1 MKEPEITEE
10 LIREHGLTDS
20 EYARVL
26 DILGRPPTFTEL
38 GIFSVMWSEHCSYK
52 SSRIHFRNFPTT
64 APWVVQGPGEN
75 AGIIDIGGGL
85 CAVFKMESHNHPSF
99 IEPYQGAATGVGGI
113 LRDIFTM
120 GARPVASLNSLRFGP
135 LDDPL
140 QRHLLSGVVS
150 GIAGYGNCI
159 GVPTVGGDVF
169 FHPCYGGNI
178 LVNVFNLGIVK
189 KEKIFRGTASGAGNP
204 VIYVGSKTGRDG
216 IHGVTMASEEFTD
229 DAEQKKP
236 NVQVGDPFTEKLLL
250 EACLEAMDMDLIVG
264 IQDMGGAGLT
274 SSSSEMAGRAGTG
287 IELHID
293 KVPPR
298 EKDMIPYEFML
309 SESQERMLIVAQKG
323 REEELLEIFRKW
335 DLEAVVAGRVTDDGF
350 LSVIWNGKT
359 VARIPAR
366 KISSEAP
373 LYERPYERPPWQ
385 DGLQKLDPASVGLP
399 GDYNDV
405 LIRLL
410 GSPNIASKRMIWEQY
425 DHMVRTNTV
434 VLPGSDAAVI
444 RVKDGRVKGN
454 EEMETGIAM
463 SVDCSGR
470 YCWLDPYLGGMHAV
484 AEAARNVACS
494 GARPLAVTDNLNFG
508 NPEKP
513 EVMWQFVNAVKGVG
527 EACRVLETPVVSGN
541 VSFYNET
548 KGAAIHPTPT
558 IGMVGILDDVK
569 RHLTQAFKR
578 EGDIIAVLGT
588 TKEELG
594 GSEYLAVIHGI
605 ERGMPPS
612 LDLEA
617 EKRLH
622 GFLFEAVPFLSSAHD
637 CSEGGLAVTLAESA
651 IAGGIGADVS
661 LDGLHGNPG
670 PMRKDAL
677 FFGESA
683 GRVVVS
689 LGKDNLETIKALA
702 SKWRVPFFEL
712 GRTESGRFR
721 IQGGIDLPVS
731 RISSAFNESLGRLAE
746 GKNG

>member
-10 LIREHGLTDS
+10 LIREHGLNAE
-20 EYARVL
+20 EYARIL
-26 DILGRPPTFTEL
+26 DILGRAPTFTEL

-52 SSRIHFRNFPTT
+52 SSRIHFRNFPTS

-75 AGIIDIGGGL
+75 AGIIEIGGGL
-85 CAVFKMESHNHPSF
+85 CAAFKMESHNHPSF

-159 GVPTVGGDVF
+159 GVPTVGGDVY
-169 FHPCYGGNI
+169 FHPCYSGNI

-250 EACLEAMDMDLIVG
+250 EACLDAMDRDLIVG

-309 SESQERMLIVAQKG
+309 SESQERMLIVAQSGK
-323 REEELLEIFRKW
+323 EEELLEIFRKW
-335 DLEAVVAGRVTDDGF
+335 DLEAVVIGKVTDDGF
-350 LSVIWNGKT
+350 LTVKWNGKT
-359 VARIPAR
+359 VAQIPAK

-373 LYERPYERPPWQ
+373 LYDRPCKRPSWQ
-385 DGLQKLDPASVGLP
+385 DGLQDLRLGAIGLP
-399 GDYNDV
+399 EDYNRV
-405 LIRLL
+405 LISLL
-410 GSPNIASKRMIWEQY
+410 ESPNIASKQMIWRQY

-444 RVKDGRVKGN
+444 RVKETGRMGEAAGN
-454 EEMETGIAM
+454 PLEMGIAM
-463 SVDCSGR
+463 SVDCSSR
-470 YCWLDPYLGGMHAV
+470 YCYLDPYLGGMHAV
-484 AEAARNVACS
+484 AEAARNIACS
-494 GARPLAVTDNLNFG
+494 GAKPRAVTDNLNFG

-513 EVMWQFVNAVKGVG
+513 EVMWQFVNAVRGIG
-527 EACRVLETPVVSGN
+527 EACRVLETPVVGGN

-548 KGAAIHPTPT
+548 KGAAIYPTPT
-558 IGMVGILDDVK
+558 IGMVGIFEDVR
-569 RHLTQAFKR
+569 RHLTQGFKR
-578 EGDIIAVLGT
+578 EGEVVALLGA

-605 ERGMPPS
+605 EKGMPPS

-622 GFLFEAVPFLSSAHD
+622 GLLFEAVPLLSSAHD
-637 CSEGGLAVTLAESA
+637 CSEGGLAVALAESA
-651 IAGGIGADVS
+651 MAGGIGAGVS
-661 LDGLHGNPG
+661 LG
-670 PMRKDAL
+670 PLIAGGPARKDAL
-677 FFGESA
+677 LFGESA
-683 GRVVVS
+683 GRVVLS
-689 LGKDNLETIKALA
+689 LAGKNMGALKGLA
-702 SKWRVPFFEL
+702 GKWNIPLFEL
-712 GRTESGRFR
+712 GRTGGGSLRIDSDINLTLGELSG
-721 IQGGIDLPVS
+721 
-731 RISSAFNESLGRLAE
+731 AFNDSLRRHVEAR
-746 GKNG
+746 

>member
-1 MKEPEITEE
+1 MKEPEINES
-10 LIREHGLTDS
+10 LIKEHGLTAG
-20 EYARVL
+20 EYAKIL
-26 DILGRPPTFTEL
+26 EILGRAPTFTEL

-52 SSRIHFRNFPTT
+52 SSRLHFRNFPTS

-75 AGIIDIGGGL
+75 AGVIDIGGGL

-135 LDDPL
+135 LEDPL
-140 QRHLLSGVVS
+140 QRRLLSGVVS

-159 GVPTVGGDVF
+159 GVPTVGGEVY

-189 KEKIFRGTASGAGNP
+189 REKIFKGYASGTGNP

-250 EACLEAMDMDLIVG
+250 EACLEAMGKDLIVG

-287 IELHID
+287 IELYIE

-323 REEELLEIFRKW
+323 REEELLGIFRKW
-335 DLEAVVAGRVTDDGF
+335 DLEAVVVGKVMDDGF
-350 LSVIWNGKT
+350 LTVKWNGNT
-359 VARIPAR
+359 VARIPAA

-373 LYERPYERPPWQ
+373 LYDRPYERPSWQ
-385 DGLQKLDPASVGLP
+385 DGLQSLDLGSIPLP
-399 GDYNDV
+399 DDYNKV
-405 LIRLL
+405 LLELL
-410 GSPNIASKRMIWEQY
+410 ASPNIASKEMIWREY

-444 RVKDGRVKGN
+444 RVKESGADGTRGL
-454 EEMETGIAM
+454 AM
-463 SVDCSGR
+463 TVDCSSR
-470 YCWLDPYLGGMHAV
+470 YCYLDPYLGGLHAV
-484 AEAARNVACS
+484 AEAARNIACS
-494 GARPLAVTDNLNFG
+494 GAKPLAVTDNLNFG

-513 EVMWQFVNAVKGVG
+513 EVMWQFVNAVKGIG
-527 EACRVLETPVVSGN
+527 EACRALQTPVIGGN

-548 KGAAIHPTPT
+548 KGQAIYPTPT
-558 IGMVGILDDVK
+558 IGMVGILENVE
-569 RHLTQAFKR
+569 RHLTQGFKR
-578 EGDIIAVLGT
+578 EGDAVVLLGRT
-588 TKEELG
+588 MEELG
-594 GSEYLAVIHGI
+594 GSEYLAVIHGM
-605 ERGMPPS
+605 EKGMPPS
-612 LDLEA
+612 LDLDA
-617 EKRLH
+617 ESRLH
-622 GFLFEAVPFLSSAHD
+622 ALLLEAVPLLHSAHD
-637 CSEGGLAVTLAESA
+637 CSEGGLAAALAESS
-651 IAGGIGADVS
+651 ISGNMGAGISLNVEGISA
-661 LDGLHGNPG
+661 PG
-670 PMRKDAL
+670 IRKDAL
-677 FFGESA
+677 LFGESA
-683 GRVVVS
+683 GRAVAS
-689 LGKDNLETIKALA
+689 LSEGDLPAFRLLCEKHGVPVFHIGKTGGKDLRI
-702 SKWRVPFFEL
+702 
-712 GRTESGRFR
+712 GTE
-721 IQGGIDLPVS
+721 
-731 RISSAFNESLGRLAE
+731 ISVAVGRLSQAH
-746 GKNG
+746 KNSLKDRVESR